1 MNFNKTIGA
10 SALTNSY
17 TESTWPIHINDL
29 NCSGSEE
36 SIWNCPHNGLISY
49 SCSHYDD
56 AAVLC
61 QSEYIYYTNIKKLY
75 LQAYYVSMF
84 ALQLQGSTNY
94 IFGRDN
100 NSCNDSVWR
109 NMTLFVGGCGYE
121 CCQFKSQQKLQ
132 ILVL

>member
-36 SIWNCPHNGLISY
+36 SIWNCPHNGLIGY

-56 AAVLC
+56 AAVSC
-61 QSEYIYYTNIKKLY
+61 QSEYIYYTNTY

-84 ALQLQGSTNY
+84 ALQLRAPS
-94 IFGRDN
+94 GRDPRLRGK
-100 NSCNDSVWR
+100 V
-109 NMTLFVGGCGYE
+109 
-121 CCQFKSQQKLQ
+121 
-132 ILVL
+132 ILHVNKQ

>member
-1 MNFNKTIGA
+1 MNFNKPIGA

-56 AAVLC
+56 AAVSC
-61 QSEYIYYTNIKKLY
+61 QSEYIYYTNTYMY
-75 LQAYYVSMF
+75 LQAYYLSMF
-84 ALQLQGSTNY
+84 ALQLRGSTNY

-100 NSCNDSVWR
+100 TVV
-109 NMTLFVGGCGYE
+109 T
-121 CCQFKSQQKLQ
+121 
-132 ILVL
+132 ILYGEI

>member
-1 MNFNKTIGA
+1 MNLGA

-29 NCSGSEE
+29 NCSGREE
-36 SIWNCPHNGLISY
+36 SIWNCPHNGLIDY

-61 QSEYIYYTNIKKLY
+61 QSEYIYYTNTY
-75 LQAYYVSMF
+75 WQAYYVCTF
-84 ALQLQGSTNY
+84 ALQLQGLTNY
-94 IFGRDN
+94 IHLVD
-100 NSCNDSVWR
+100 SCNDSVWR
-109 NMTLFVGGCGYE
+109 NILAFIVEVWGRE
-121 CCQFKSQQKLQ
+121 CCRFKSQQKLQ

>member
-1 MNFNKTIGA
+1 MNLGA

-36 SIWNCPHNGLISY
+36 SIWNCPHNGLIGY

-61 QSEYIYYTNIKKLY
+61 QSEYIYYTNTY
-75 LQAYYVSMF
+75 LQAYYVCTF

-94 IFGRDN
+94 IYLVEIITVVMILYGEILLYFSGSVGIMN
-100 NSCNDSVWR
+100 VANSSHN
-109 NMTLFVGGCGYE
+109 
-121 CCQFKSQQKLQ
+121 KSYKC
-132 ILVL
+132 

>member
-61 QSEYIYYTNIKKLY
+61 QSEYIYYTNTY
-75 LQAYYVSMF
+75 LQQKQAYYASIF
-84 ALQLQGSTNY
+84 AWQLQGSTKYN

-100 NSCNDSVWR
+100 SSCND
-109 NMTLFVGGCGYE
+109 FIICGGLGM
-121 CCQFKSQQKLQ
+121 
-132 ILVL
+132 